1 MWGPGAPRR
10 GAGFNRTPPLPGCH
24 VADRGR
30 ERVRGAP
37 RPGYEATGGRAGHA
51 GLRPR
56 SAPCV
61 TFDATSKYLWTCK
74 PPDTTNHTAQAPLA
88 TSGVPPLALRG
99 PGPRSALW
107 AHTMRLRLRLCRRSR
122 GSSTRRVPRGRGPGP
137 SRKLPGPP
145 PGPPTSLPPR
155 RCRASHADRR
165 DAAPAGGGGPTN
177 C

>member
-1 MWGPGAPRR
+1 MLRGPAARPPA
-10 GAGFNRTPPLPGCH
+10 AGRATPGC
-24 VADRGR
+24 GR
-30 ERVRGAP
+30 
-37 RPGYEATGGRAGHA
+37 

-74 PPDTTNHTAQAPLA
+74 PPDTTDHTAQAPLA

-122 GSSTRRVPRGRGPGP
+122 GSSTRRAPRGRGPGP
-137 SRKLPGPP
+137 SRKPPGPP
-145 PGPPTSLPPR
+145 PGGRHGSRRARLRGLQPPCRLGGAVLPTRTAMMPR
-155 RCRASHADRR
+155 PLAA
-165 DAAPAGGGGPTN
+165 AAPRTANADSPSGFAEDLALGV
-177 C
+177 